1 MKTIALALITA
12 SSVFAA
18 TDAVVPQPFSRERY
32 EKTRDNSPFILATK
46 EEPKVDDN
54 KPLPFANLYVV
65 GLGRA
70 EGKEYVT
77 IVRLGE
83 EANPIRLWGST
94 PDEDG
99 MAVQQVIW
107 SDVFGKSK
115 VKLKKGTEVGEIGF
129 SENAIK
135 SAAAGSPVP
144 QPNNPNG
151 NRPPM
156 PGAAPAGF
164 NRPTNA
170 PAQPNTTIPR
180 PTGTNPQ
187 SPGGGVSIPRP
198 PGNFT
203 PPTNKGNNAPNGNNQ
218 GTQGRQRIRVIQNQ

>member
-12 SSVFAA
+12 STVFAA
-18 TDAVVPQPFSRERY
+18 TDAIVPQPFSRERY

-99 MAVQQVIW
+99 MSVQQVVW
-107 SDVFGKSK
+107 SDAIGKSK

-129 SENAIK
+129 SENAVK
-135 SAAAGSPVP
+135 SAVAGSPVP
-144 QPNNPNG
+144 QPNG
-151 NRPPM
+151 NRPPV
-156 PGAAPAGF
+156 PGAPTNGF
-164 NRPTNA
+164 NRPPNA
-170 PAQPNTTIPR
+170 PAQPNTAIPR
-180 PTGTNPQ
+180 PTGATPLP
-187 SPGGGVSIPRP
+187 PGGGASIPRP

-203 PPTNKGNNAPNGNNQ
+203 PPTNKGNNAPGGNNPSS
-218 GTQGRQRIRVIQNQ
+218 QGRQRIRVIQNQ